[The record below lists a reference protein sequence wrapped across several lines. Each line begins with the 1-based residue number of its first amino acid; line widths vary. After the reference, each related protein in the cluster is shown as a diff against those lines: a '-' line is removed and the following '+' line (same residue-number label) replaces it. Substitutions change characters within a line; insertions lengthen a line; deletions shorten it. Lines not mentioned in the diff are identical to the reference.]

1 MYKWTSGSILT
12 FQVKDSKFHAMYIP
26 WLSDNRWYMCC
37 QTATVYTHP
46 TVTRHLLKKTHPE
59 VEILR
64 WSLFKPL
71 GCLLLKCLSRN
82 AECPQQQ
89 WTHQLPCRS
98 AQLPPPSRLKLA
110 SLSLASGACLAS
122 HSTLASLHAKTAGK
136 IQDSLALAF
145 NLMVAMPQCS

>member
-1 MYKWTSGSILT
+1 
-12 FQVKDSKFHAMYIP
+12 MYIS
-26 WLSDNRWYMCC
+26 LSLILQCEVIS
-37 QTATVYTHP
+37 ATYLHSQALSPPPPTHPRLTHP

-98 AQLPPPSRLKLA
+98 AQLPPPSRLKLT

-136 IQDSLALAF
+136 VQESLALAF
-145 NLMVAMPQCS
+145 NLVVAMPRPGGLFAILL